1 MQKPRFLRK
10 VIGRIS
16 LEFASTLTGTD
27 ASLDGIKWGYG
38 WTFRTELA
46 CGRGEGKYE
55 PAQPSIP

>member
-1 MQKPRFLRK
+1 M
-10 VIGRIS
+10 GRIS

-27 ASLDGIKWGYG
+27 ASLDGINAATVGGLELNWI
-38 WTFRTELA
+38 RLA